1 MIKHT
6 LFIATIA
13 DTFEYTCFPIRFY
26 PTPEVKKKDCS
37 MNWRLSQ
44 VLSVALVASAALST
58 GTQALAAKCTDTIN
72 TSAALQSNGFGFNTT
87 NTRNQASSINA
98 ANVSQLTLA
107 MTHVAEGTT
116 KKRAAPAVTSQTLY
130 FAEGRDI
137 VAANRSNGCEYWRF
151 SGENKSTPLI
161 GTNAIRSSS
170 VYYLPATLFK
180 PAMVFAG
187 DFYGNM
193 YGVNAKTGAQVWK
206 AFMGENTA
214 QNFITGSP
222 QVHNGTMFVPVATKE
237 VITTVLDILGT
248 CCKSHGLLQ
257 AIDPYTGKIKWT
269 YQTAPKA
276 AYNANTGTYAPNGMS
291 IWGTPLI
298 DSANGSVIVGTGQ
311 NLSLPATNNSDSLIA
326 LNISTGAVKWIFQ
339 STQGDAWNAACQAPA
354 GLDSHCSRPE
364 GNDFDFGAPP
374 ILTSQPNGTMV
385 IIAGAK
391 NGVVYSINP
400 KTGTV
405 NWTKR
410 LGAGGSLGGIHWG
423 MAVDSKRIYAA
434 VTDIWVNKLERLA
447 LTDLANVT
455 ATSAANMGAVPGATP
470 GLYALDLANGNVV
483 WEKHLTHTYQG
494 AVYASLFSAA
504 LTITNDVLPLAAPT
518 PGKLARATRCSCSAC
533 LDAWMEFPWVA
544 LQSVAK
550 VGGHDLV
557 DLDPQG
563 LAAKQL
569 QRIVLHLVAHVLAVE
584 QLLLRFQG
592 QVGDHEDVALDQRVD
607 QVLQHPHQIGIQA
620 GELVGG
626 LGALTQEG
634 AYPRVVRRQEV
645 SPRLW
650 IAVQA
655 ADLAVGGEQ
664 DVGHDETIIG
674 KMAGI

>member
-1 MIKHT
+1 
-6 LFIATIA
+6 
-13 DTFEYTCFPIRFY
+13 
-26 PTPEVKKKDCS
+26 

-44 VLSVALVASAALST
+44 VLSVAL
-58 GTQALAAKCTDTIN
+58 
-72 TSAALQSNGFGFNTT
+72 
-87 NTRNQASSINA
+87 
-98 ANVSQLTLA
+98 A

-116 KKRAAPAVTSQTLY
+116 EKRAAPAVTNQALY

-137 VAANRSNGCEYWRF
+137 VAANRSNGCEYWRV

-187 DFYGNM
+187 DFYGNL

-222 QVHNGTMFVPVATKE
+222 QAHNGKMFVPVATKE

-311 NLSLPATNNSDSLIA
+311 NLSLPATSNSDSLIA

-339 STQGDAWNAACQAPA
+339 STQGDAWNAACQALA
-354 GLDSHCSRPE
+354 GL
-364 GNDFDFGAPP
+364 
-374 ILTSQPNGTMV
+374 
-385 IIAGAK
+385 
-391 NGVVYSINP
+391 
-400 KTGTV
+400 
-405 NWTKR
+405 
-410 LGAGGSLGGIHWG
+410 
-423 MAVDSKRIYAA
+423 A

-455 ATSAANMGAVPGATP
+455 ATSAANIGPVTGATP
-470 GLYALDLANGNVV
+470 GLYALDLATGNVV

-504 LTITNDVLPLAAPT
+504 RTITNDVLLAGNLSGEVKAFNSAT
-518 PGKLARATRCSCSAC
+518 GAELWSCNTAITVTDVNGEPGNGGTIDSAGPVPAGKD
-533 LDAWMEFPWVA
+533 LFVNSGYNTFGGTNPW
-544 LQSVAK
+544 
-550 VGGHDLV
+550 
-557 DLDPQG
+557 
-563 LAAKQL
+563 
-569 QRIVLHLVAHVLAVE
+569 
-584 QLLLRFQG
+584 
-592 QVGDHEDVALDQRVD
+592 
-607 QVLQHPHQIGIQA
+607 QA
-620 GELVGG
+620 GPGN
-626 LGALTQEG
+626 ALF
-634 AYPRVVRRQEV
+634 VF
-645 SPRLW
+645 RLP
-650 IAVQA
+650 
-655 ADLAVGGEQ
+655 
-664 DVGHDETIIG
+664 
-674 KMAGI
+674 